1 MGVFYVPVEVGS
13 PNSQSTVTVE
23 AMVDTG
29 AIYSMMPASLLL
41 KMGLAPGEVITF
53 DVASGEQIDYPTNWA
68 TFLVDGRQ
76 GMARVIFGPEGEFL
90 LGATTLEDLRLM
102 VDPVDR
108 RLVPTRAPLL

>member
-13 PNSQSTVTVE
+13 PTSQSSVTVE

-29 AIYSMMPASLLL
+29 AIYSMMPAALLRDL
-41 KMGLAPGEVITF
+41 GLEPGEVITF
-53 DVASGEQIDYPTNWA
+53 DVANGEQVDYPTNWA
-68 TFLVDGRQ
+68 TFLVGGRS

-102 VDPVDR
+102 VDPVDK